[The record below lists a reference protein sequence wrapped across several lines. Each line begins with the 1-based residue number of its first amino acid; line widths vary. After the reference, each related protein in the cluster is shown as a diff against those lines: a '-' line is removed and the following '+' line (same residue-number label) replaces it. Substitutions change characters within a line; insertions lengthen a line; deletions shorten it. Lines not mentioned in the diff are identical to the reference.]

1 MAVRLGIDTLME
13 KRRDLLRGRRVG
25 VVSNYAMVDSALRP
39 VIDVLTKPS
48 TWRVAKLFGP
58 EHGVKNSAREGEHV
72 VSGTDAHTGLPA
84 YSLYGENRRPTV
96 EMVSDLDV
104 LVIDLWDIGC
114 RYYTN
119 MNTVANCMEV
129 CAEAG
134 ISCVVLDRPNPLGG
148 VMREGNI
155 LRDEYRSFVGGYALP
170 VRHGLTMG
178 ELARLFAREIP
189 DSDLTVVPLQG
200 WRRSML
206 HPDTGLPFIPPS
218 PNTTGFSMVFLYP
231 GTCLFEGTNV
241 SVGRGTTHPFE
252 VIGAPFVDGHQLASW
267 FNERRLPGVLARP
280 VYFAP
285 HYSLYRGELCQG
297 VQLHVSDP
305 VGVQAML
312 PGLTLLQGI
321 AELYP
326 EQMEFLGEKEQRR
339 PFFDL
344 LAGTDGLRPLVR
356 SGRALEF
363 LSGSADIERFTEQVQ
378 DVLLYPDE
386 GGVQ

>member
-1 MAVRLGIDTLME
+1 MAVRLGIDTLMDG
-13 KRRDLLRGRRVG
+13 RQDLLRGRRVG
-25 VVSNYAMVDSALRP
+25 VVSNYAMADSALEP
-39 VIDVLTKPS
+39 VIDVLTRCPA
-48 TWRVAKLFGP
+48 WRVEKLFGP
-58 EHGVKNSAREGEHV
+58 EHGVTNSAREGEHV
-72 VSGTDAHTGLPA
+72 VSGRDGHTGLPV

-96 EMVSDLDV
+96 DMVSDLDA
-104 LVIDLWDIGC
+104 LVIDLLDIGC

-129 CAEAG
+129 CADAG

-148 VMREGNI
+148 AAREGNI
-155 LRDEYRSFVGGYALP
+155 LREEYRSFVGGHAIL

-178 ELARLFAREIP
+178 ELARLFARGIP

-200 WRRSML
+200 WRRDML
-206 HPDTGLPFIPPS
+206 HPDTGLPFVPPS

-252 VIGAPFVDGHQLASW
+252 VIGAPFVDGHRLAAW

-280 VYFAP
+280 VYFVP
-285 HYSLYRGELCQG
+285 HYSLYSGEPCQG
-297 VQLHVSDP
+297 VQLHVTDP
-305 VGVQAML
+305 AGVEAMR
-312 PGLTLLQGI
+312 PGLTLLQGV

-326 EQMEFLGEKEQRR
+326 AQLEFPGESEGKR

-344 LAGTDGLRPLVR
+344 LAGTDELRRLVR
-356 SGRALEF
+356 EGRALEF
-363 LSGSADIERFTEQVQ
+363 LLAREDVDRFAAHVQ
-378 DVLLYPDE
+378 DILLYPDE